1 LVFQGEPATEGDVRR
16 LEAIEP
22 ARFAGAM
29 RLAGLDEPGPPI
41 RVVVASERSR
51 LARHVPRWVAGYAS
65 GADGPVVVFPARAGT
80 YPWDSLEELLQHEV
94 AHVLIDRAAGGRPVP
109 RWLHEGIAMTAGDAW
124 GLEDR
129 GRFALDVAR
138 GGEVPLARLDRLFR
152 GNDAAVRR
160 AYAVAGG
167 FVNHLL
173 RRHGPG
179 VTGEILAGI
188 AAGRTAEDAFAAA
201 TGEPLYAAEERF
213 WRRQTLWH
221 RWLPLLTSSTALW
234 LGVTLLA
241 LWAFRR
247 RRRRDAE
254 LMARWEREDEAMAR
268 AAERRAAEAREAEG
282 PRTWIH

>member
-1 LVFQGEPATEGDVRR
+1 
-16 LEAIEP
+16 
-22 ARFAGAM
+22 M

-51 LARHVPRWVAGYAS
+51 LARQVPPWVAGYAS
-65 GADGPVVVFPARAGT
+65 GADGPVVVFPSRAGT

-109 RWLHEGIAMTAGDAW
+109 RWLHEGVAMTAGDAW

-129 GRFALDVAR
+129 GRFAIDVAR
-138 GGEVPLARLDRLFR
+138 GGEVPLARLDLLFR

-173 RRHGPG
+173 RRHGPQ

-188 AAGRTAEDAFAAA
+188 AEGRTAEEAFAAA
-201 TGEPLYAAEERF
+201 TGESLAAAEARF
-213 WRRQTLWH
+213 WRRQTFWH

-254 LMARWEREDEAMAR
+254 LMARWEREDEALAR